1 MPGFFILMKIILAF
15 DSFKGSIDSPRV
27 CELAEKKILE
37 IYPDAEVKKMPLADG
52 GENTASILA
61 EFFGGGMKIIG
72 NVQGPVDGITVFGA
86 FGNIPSQK
94 TAIVEMAIAS
104 GLALLDR
111 DRLQPLKSSTF
122 GTGEILKEVF
132 RSGYDQVYLT
142 LGGSATNDG
151 GTGAAAA
158 LGWKFYD
165 KDNKLMS
172 PNGGNLID
180 IRKIEAPHGTWS
192 WPKLKCLCDVQNPLT
207 GPAGAAAVY
216 GPQKGADADQI
227 KQIDDGLKNLAEIM
241 RRDFAKEIEN
251 IPGAGAAGGFGGGAI
266 AFFGAEL
273 VPGIETILKWM
284 DFGRELEDA
293 DWVITGEGC
302 LDDTSFKGKVLS
314 GVSKAVKNSN
324 AKLAAIAGRVK
335 ASGKSLSDAGVELAE
350 AAAPS
355 MIPDAVAFEHAE
367 ELFQEAVARVV
378 ERFS

>member
-1 MPGFFILMKIILAF
+1 MKIILAF

-27 CELAEKKILE
+27 CELAESKILE
-37 IYPDAEVKKMPLADG
+37 LFPEAEIKKMPLADG

-72 NVQGPVDGITVFGA
+72 NVQGPTDDIKVFGA

-104 GLALLDR
+104 GLDLLDR
-111 DRLQPLKSSTF
+111 DDLKPLESNTY
-122 GTGEILKEVF
+122 GTGEILREVF
-132 RSGYDQVYLT
+132 KSNYDQVYLT

-165 KDNKLMS
+165 KDEKLII
-172 PNGGNLID
+172 PNGGNLVD
-180 IRKIEAPHGTWS
+180 IRKIEAPSSTWS
-192 WPKLKCLCDVQNPLT
+192 WPKVKCLCDVQNPLT
-207 GPAGAAAVY
+207 GPAGAAATY
-216 GPQKGADADQI
+216 GPQKGTDKEQI
-227 KQIDDGLKNLAEIM
+227 KLIDEGLRNLAGIM
-241 RRDFAKEIEN
+241 RRDFAKDIEN
-251 IPGAGAAGGFGGGAI
+251 VPGAGAAGGFGGGAI
-266 AFFGAEL
+266 GFFNAEL
-273 VPGIETILKWM
+273 VPGIETILNWM
-284 DFGRELEDA
+284 NFSRELEDT

-314 GVSKAVKNSN
+314 GISKSVKDSN

-335 ASGKSLSDAGVELAE
+335 ASGKSLSDAGVEIAE

-355 MIPDAVAFEHAE
+355 MIPDTVAFEHAE
-367 ELFQEAVARVV
+367 HLLQEAVVRVA
-378 ERFS
+378 ERLS

>member
-1 MPGFFILMKIILAF
+1 MKIILAF

-37 IYPDAEVKKMPLADG
+37 AYPDAEVKRMPLADG

-72 NVQGPVDGITVFGA
+72 NVQGPIDSIKVFGA

-94 TAIVEMAIAS
+94 TAIIEMAIAS

-111 DRLQPLKSSTF
+111 GDLKPLESNTY
-122 GTGEILKEVF
+122 GTGEILREVF
-132 RSGYDQVYLT
+132 SSGYDQVFLT

-151 GTGAAAA
+151 GTGAAHA
-158 LGWKFYD
+158 LGWKFFD
-165 KDNKLMS
+165 KDNNTLI
-172 PNGGNLID
+172 PNGGNLVD
-180 IRKIEAPHGTWS
+180 IVKIEAPSSTWS
-192 WPKLKCLCDVQNPLT
+192 WPKVKCLCDVQNPLT
-207 GPAGAAAVY
+207 GPSGAAAVY

-227 KQIDDGLKNLAEIM
+227 KLIDKGLKNLAEIM
-241 RRDFAKEIEN
+241 RRDFAKEIDS

-266 AFFGAEL
+266 GFFNAEL
-273 VPGIETILKWM
+273 VPGIETILNWM
-284 DFGRELEDA
+284 AFGNELKDA

-314 GVSKAVKNSN
+314 GISKAVQDSE

-335 ASGKSLSDAGVELAE
+335 ASGKSLSDAGVEIAE

-367 ELFQEAVARVV
+367 DLFQEAVARVA
-378 ERFS
+378 ERLS

>member
-1 MPGFFILMKIILAF
+1 MKIILAF

-27 CELAEKKILE
+27 CDLAEKKILE
-37 IYPDAEVKKMPLADG
+37 LFPDAEVKKMPLADG

-72 NVQGPVDGITVFGA
+72 NVQGPIEDIRVFGA

-111 DRLQPLKSSTF
+111 DDLKPLESNTY
-122 GTGEILKEVF
+122 GTGEILREVF
-132 RSGYDQVYLT
+132 KSGFEQVYLT

-151 GTGAAAA
+151 GTGAAYA

-165 KDNKLMS
+165 KDEKELI
-172 PNGGNLID
+172 PNGGNLVD
-180 IRKIEAPHGTWS
+180 IAKIEAPAATWS
-192 WPKLKCLCDVQNPLT
+192 WPKMKCLCDVQNPLT
-207 GPAGAAAVY
+207 GPAGAAATY
-216 GPQKGADADQI
+216 GPQKGADEEQI
-227 KQIDDGLKNLAEIM
+227 KHIDKGLQNLAEIM

-266 AFFGAEL
+266 GFFNAEL
-273 VPGIETILKWM
+273 VPGIETILNWM
-284 DFGRELEDA
+284 NFAEELKDA

-314 GVSKAVKNSN
+314 GISKAVKESP
-324 AKLAAIAGRVK
+324 ARLAAIAGRVK
-335 ASGKSLSDAGVELAE
+335 ASGKSLSDAGVQIAE

-367 ELFQEAVARVV
+367 KLFQEAVVRVA
-378 ERFS
+378 ERFA